1 MKNKSTVLL
10 IVGIIVI
17 IAGAVFAYDKLSAL
31 YTPENYL
38 PSENASTS
46 ESDKPKIP
54 APDFTVYDM
63 NGDPV
68 KMSEIG
74 KGKKVVLNFWATWC
88 GYCKDEMPDFD
99 EVYKEMGDDVVFMM
113 INLPHSRGET
123 VEKAQKYILEEGYSF
138 PVYFDNDNVI
148 YQNYD
153 VSGLPATYII
163 NSDGTFFGYT
173 QGRLPK
179 EALVN
184 AINNAY

>member
-1 MKNKSTVLL
+1 MKKNVIL
-10 IVGIIVI
+10 IFGIAAIL
-17 IAGAVFAYDKLSAL
+17 IAAVFAYNKLGAL

-38 PSENASTS
+38 PTASD
-46 ESDKPKIP
+46 SDNPKID
-54 APDFTVYDM
+54 APDFAVYDM
-63 NGDPV
+63 DGNPV
-68 KMSEIG
+68 LLSEIG

-88 GYCKDEMPDFD
+88 KYCKEEMPDFD

-113 INLPHSRGET
+113 INLPYTRGES
-123 VEKAQKYILEEGYSF
+123 VEKAKEYIAENGFSF
-138 PVYFDNDNVI
+138 PVYFDNDQDV
-148 YQNYD
+148 YMNYD

-179 EALVN
+179 DALVN

>member
-1 MKNKSTVLL
+1 MKNKSTLLL
-10 IVGIIVI
+10 IIGIAVI
-17 IAGAVFAYDKLSAL
+17 LVGAVFAYNKLGAL

-38 PSENASTS
+38 PTS
-46 ESDKPKIP
+46 AASDKPKID
-54 APDFTVYDM
+54 APDFAVYDM
-63 NGDPV
+63 DGNSV
-68 KMSEIG
+68 LLSEIG

-88 GYCKDEMPDFD
+88 KYCKEEMPDFD

-113 INLPHSRGET
+113 INLPYTRGES
-123 VEKAQKYILEEGYSF
+123 VEKAKEYIAENGFSF
-138 PVYFDNDNVI
+138 PVYFDNDQDV
-148 YQNYD
+148 YMNYD

-179 EALVN
+179 DALVN